1 MKITYYNTNLLFN
14 YIKLF
19 RELKII
25 KEEFTDDYINLYKEA
40 SLSEKKHLGIID
52 RTNANKFFIPTVE
65 YEIPKEKNN
74 DNKTFKQLCENRS
87 IELLNTGKRLNVF
100 WSGGI
105 DSTTV
110 LFSLMNKA
118 NDLSQIRVILTVD
131 SIMESGSMFDLLI
144 KNKIEYIILPKKS
157 SQNFF
162 KSKEFINF
170 DLNKELIITG
180 AQIDTLY
187 TILKLRIPTDE
198 QYHNMQYEEVLLRFT
213 NKNIVDFYNKS
224 VKCFPKEIK
233 SYKDFL
239 KFYCYSFQWHEQKHT
254 LNIGIEQKYISIIHS
269 FYDTPNKDF
278 EKWSLWS
285 NESEI
290 TFPIKIPQRNLIYEL
305 TGDKLYSYKKNKGM
319 SFPFVITNNNWFFLL
334 ENGYTVTHGDVM
346 NKTIDLTNTIY
357 DDIKE
362 KHAEEK

>member
-1 MKITYYNTNLLFN
+1 MKITYYNVNLLFD

-25 KEEFTDDYINLYKEA
+25 KEEFTDEYINLYKEA
-40 SLSEKKHLGIID
+40 NLSLNKSVAIID
-52 RTNANKFFIPTVE
+52 RTNANKFFIPTID

-74 DNKTFKQLCENRS
+74 DNKTFKQLCENRA
-87 IELLNTGKRLNVF
+87 IELLNTGKRLNIM

-118 NDLSQIRVILTVD
+118 NDLSQIRVILTTD
-131 SIMESGSMFDLLI
+131 SIIESGNMFDTLI
-144 KNKIEYIILPKKS
+144 KNKLNYILQPKKS
-157 SQNFF
+157 GQNFF
-162 KSKEFINF
+162 KAEQFVNF
-170 DLNKELIITG
+170 DLNKELLITG
-180 AQIDTLY
+180 SQLDSLY
-187 TILKLRIPTDE
+187 TILRLKIPTDK
-198 QYHNMQYEEVLLRFT
+198 QYYDMQYEEALLRFT

-224 VKCFPKEIK
+224 VKSFPKKIK

-239 KFYCYSFQWHEQKHT
+239 KFYCFSFHWHDAKHT
-254 LNIGIEQKYISIIHS
+254 LNIGLDQKYISLINS

-285 NESEI
+285 DEAEI

-305 TGDKLYSYKKNKGM
+305 TGDKLYSYNKLKGL
-319 SFPFVITNNNWFFLL
+319 SSPITVPNNNWFFLL
-334 ENGYTVTHGDVM
+334 DNGYTVTHGDIM

-357 DDIKE
+357 NDIKE
-362 KHAEEK
+362 KHV